1 MRMMGQPE
9 IGKNVLNKRSF
20 NYTKITIAGAHKTA
34 VLLEAIE
41 KISITNLTVNQIC
54 SVTEVTVWS
63 VGGAKVNF
71 GKDYDVVDMHYAVK
85 RDMRPFCYDQQ
96 SCHRLF

>member
-41 KISITNLTVNQIC
+41 KISITNLTVNP
-54 SVTEVTVWS
+54 
-63 VGGAKVNF
+63 F
-71 GKDYDVVDMHYAVK
+71 AV
-85 RDMRPFCYDQQ
+85 
-96 SCHRLF
+96 